1 MNYYDTNLRLYD
13 IYKDILNRKK
23 GTPDDFAKRYNISR
37 RTLYYILEE
46 MKIRGA
52 DIKFSRI
59 NNSFYFNN
67 DFEFKIK
74 ILEAVN
80 KENK

>member
-1 MNYYDTNLRLYD
+1 MNYYDINTRLYN

-23 GTPDDFAKRYNISR
+23 GTPDEFAKRYNISR
-37 RTLYYILEE
+37 RTLYNIMEE

-59 NNSFYFNN
+59 NNCFYFNN
-67 DFEFKIK
+67 DFEFKITM
-74 ILEAVN
+74 LEVSN
-80 KENK
+80 KK